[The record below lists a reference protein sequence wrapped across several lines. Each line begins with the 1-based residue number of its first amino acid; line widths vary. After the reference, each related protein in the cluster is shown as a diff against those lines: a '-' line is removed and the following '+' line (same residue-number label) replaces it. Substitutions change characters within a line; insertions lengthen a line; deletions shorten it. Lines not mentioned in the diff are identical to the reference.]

1 MQARG
6 SREQE
11 ARDYLEKHRIMEL
24 LNYLTSTLLFF
35 RPALFT
41 GAKIW
46 KQPKCLS
53 ADGWMMKMCCVYTME
68 YYSAVRKKEILPCAT
83 WTALEDMLKK
93 PREYLISVLERL
105 RIAKMT
111 GLAFPFFMDHSN
123 IVSMFEMMDTSN
135 KGTISFV
142 QYREALKT
150 LGLLTADEVLKDD
163 GHAVTL
169 DKFRREVNKRMEEI
183 WAAF

>member
-35 RPALFT
+35 RP
-41 GAKIW
+41 
-46 KQPKCLS
+46 
-53 ADGWMMKMCCVYTME
+53 E
-68 YYSAVRKKEILPCAT
+68 
-83 WTALEDMLKK
+83 K

-183 WAAF
+183 CGRTGGTGSESYQTGAELPLPR

>member
-35 RPALFT
+35 RP
-41 GAKIW
+41 
-46 KQPKCLS
+46 
-53 ADGWMMKMCCVYTME
+53 E
-68 YYSAVRKKEILPCAT
+68 
-83 WTALEDMLKK
+83 K

-135 KGTISFV
+135 KGTISFL

>member
-6 SREQE
+6 NREQE

-35 RPALFT
+35 RP
-41 GAKIW
+41 
-46 KQPKCLS
+46 
-53 ADGWMMKMCCVYTME
+53 E
-68 YYSAVRKKEILPCAT
+68 
-83 WTALEDMLKK
+83 K
-93 PREYLISVLERL
+93 PREYLISVLEQL

-183 WAAF
+183 WAVF

>member
-35 RPALFT
+35 RP
-41 GAKIW
+41 
-46 KQPKCLS
+46 
-53 ADGWMMKMCCVYTME
+53 E
-68 YYSAVRKKEILPCAT
+68 
-83 WTALEDMLKK
+83 K

-169 DKFRREVNKRMEEI
+169 DKFRREVAPRAVKRGI
-183 WAAF
+183 NIL

>member
-1 MQARG
+1 
-6 SREQE
+6 
-11 ARDYLEKHRIMEL
+11 MEL

-35 RPALFT
+35 RP
-41 GAKIW
+41 
-46 KQPKCLS
+46 
-53 ADGWMMKMCCVYTME
+53 E
-68 YYSAVRKKEILPCAT
+68 
-83 WTALEDMLKK
+83 K

-169 DKFRREVNKRMEEI
+169 G
-183 WAAF
+183 

>member
-35 RPALFT
+35 RP
-41 GAKIW
+41 
-46 KQPKCLS
+46 
-53 ADGWMMKMCCVYTME
+53 E
-68 YYSAVRKKEILPCAT
+68 N
-83 WTALEDMLKK
+83 